1 LIELPSA
8 GLIIC
13 AISADY
19 VHMWTTN
26 LYFILSICSILAE
39 KICYSSAEI
48 EAQRK
53 PTMNM
58 LLVIEADTLYREARR
73 ETMMKLFP

>member
-58 LLVIEADTLYREARR
+58 LLLVIEADTLYREARR
-73 ETMMKLFP
+73 ETMKLFP